1 MKTEISNFRTK
12 FHTGKPPR
20 YIKCYHRKEASSLWQ
35 QPQSNYFPNVIR
47 EHTCFFTSKV
57 VSKLP
62 TGRYFV
68 TRIIIN
74 HELLIAKMYAYGF
87 SIDALKIVHSYLS
100 DRWHRTKIDGSF
112 STWKKILAGMPQGSV
127 NGPKW
132 FNIYP
137 NDLFSCFWILKYAIL
152 RTIRLLMRVTQILVF
167 FFITWKVTQ
176 PLHCF
181 GLMLITWNQISP
193 SVNF

>member
-1 MKTEISNFRTK
+1 MWTTSGSLYAKTTIEITFDISAQHHTYPELQTSPPYRGVQLLLFPSKCKSTKIEFFFFVKTEISNFRTK

-68 TRIIIN
+68 TRIIIKA
-74 HELLIAKMYAYGF
+74 IGGGPG
-87 SIDALKIVHSYLS
+87 SIF
-100 DRWHRTKIDGSF
+100 R
-112 STWKKILAGMPQGSV
+112 
-127 NGPKW
+127 
-132 FNIYP
+132 
-137 NDLFSCFWILKYAIL
+137 FSCF
-152 RTIRLLMRVTQILVF
+152 
-167 FFITWKVTQ
+167 
-176 PLHCF
+176 
-181 GLMLITWNQISP
+181 
-193 SVNF
+193 